1 MVVLETK
8 LIVTITKDLWVN
20 LLSVQGE
27 DVGSMI
33 FMVFS
38 FRIVGTPY
46 PELLFKVTSGIKG
59 KQKNSDFPD
68 DTG

>member
-1 MVVLETK
+1 MVVLKTK
-8 LIVTITKDLWVN
+8 LIVKITKDLWVY
-20 LLSVQGE
+20 LLSLQGE

-38 FRIVGTPY
+38 FHIVGTPY
-46 PELLFKVTSGIKG
+46 PGLLFKVTNGIKG
-59 KQKNSDFPD
+59 KPKNSDFPD